1 MHPRSLITA
10 LLAWLALLAWAAC
23 IGRRQAAG
31 HPLGAHRPRRRHT
44 LPTGVPVRPVALPD
58 DWARTRPGFEGTLWY
73 RAEIQLF
80 GQLQPGDLM
89 ALYIEHVCSNLEV
102 HLNGQLVHSGGRM
115 VEPMTHNCNHPQ
127 LVALPSAL
135 IRPGNNAVDVKVSG
149 HRLAEVGSRQRSGA
163 LSALVIGPQSELAA
177 HHAARPRCRS
187 AHRRP

>member
-10 LLAWLALLAWAAC
+10 LLAWLALLAWAPAL
-23 IGRRQAAG
+23 AADKLLDIRSALTAPG
-31 HPLGAHRPRRRHT
+31 EGTRF
-44 LPTGVPVRPVALPD
+44 PTGVPVRPVALPD

-115 VEPMTHNCNHPQ
+115 VEPTTHNCNHPQ

-177 HHAARPRCRS
+177 HHARQTALQVS
-187 AHRRP
+187 APQA